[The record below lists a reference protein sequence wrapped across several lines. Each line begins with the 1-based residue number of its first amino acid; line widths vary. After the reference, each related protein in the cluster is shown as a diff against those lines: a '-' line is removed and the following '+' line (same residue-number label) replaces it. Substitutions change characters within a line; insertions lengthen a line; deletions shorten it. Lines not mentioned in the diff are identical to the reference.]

1 MPKGKEHA
9 KKNSKGKNKAK
20 EPETFEELME
30 EGVKQEEKGE
40 CYQTG
45 EKAERFYERA
55 RELYAKAY
63 EKKPNDADC
72 LYNWGRI
79 LYILV
84 NFVPSH
90 SPPELKLSLLAQS
103 IEKFRAALVM
113 DPDNADALFNLAQA
127 LTSQADVIR
136 ERDTDGLD
144 DAITSYNEAVQS
156 FERVYVLQQK
166 ELMNSKPPQNNESGN
181 DKVLNTE
188 SLKTTSSGGSGPG
201 VGSSTSLISAF
212 ENLNLKKKGNQAS
225 SDGEQVI
232 AEVTEITPVTTESL
246 VDTLISIA
254 HTLSCLA
261 ALVESLEYAE
271 KCYIQAIQKLE
282 LALELDVPSKESEI
296 QHQWANIYSSQA
308 ERAFAETGSMEQVE
322 RLYEIAAQKMNSV
335 IEQDAAN
342 VEAIC
347 DRGDLLTEYANTLM
361 KSVVMSKLD
370 HEPERQ
376 EKIRELFDLAIKS
389 FTLALELEPKN
400 SAILEKLASLNF
412 TMSLLPLAAMEKNK
426 PELHNNALKY
436 YKRALDAD
444 RDNLDT
450 YLCYA
455 LVLCHVPGKDGDDVV
470 QTLTEFIERGGN
482 KEFVEEWQMENQELL
497 RSSTIGKEYTSRV
510 IETCFSSNSKKRH
523 G

>member
-1 MPKGKEHA
+1 MRKE
-9 KKNSKGKNKAK
+9 KERGGIGRNNSKGKNKAK

-40 CYQTG
+40 RYQTG

-55 RELYAKAY
+55 RELYAKAH

-84 NFVPSH
+84 NFIPSY
-90 SPPELKLSLLAQS
+90 SPPEPKLSLLAQS
-103 IEKFRAALVM
+103 IEKFRAALAI

-136 ERDTDGLD
+136 ERDTEGLD
-144 DAITSYNEAVQS
+144 DAIASYREAVRS
-156 FERVYVLQQK
+156 FERVYVIQQK
-166 ELMNSKPPQNNESGN
+166 ELMNSQQQQQNEPGN
-181 DKVLNTE
+181 DKGLNTG
-188 SLKTTSSGGSGPG
+188 LLPSGGGVPS
-201 VGSSTSLISAF
+201 VGSSTSLISALEDLGLK
-212 ENLNLKKKGNQAS
+212 ENGKKTLNDA
-225 SDGEQVI
+225 EQI
-232 AEVTEITPVTTESL
+232 ITEVTEVTPVTTETL
-246 VDTLISIA
+246 IDTLISIA
-254 HTLSCLA
+254 HTLSCLSA
-261 ALVESLEYAE
+261 IVESPEYAE

-282 LALELDVPSKESEI
+282 LALAFNVPSKESEI
-296 QHQWANIYSSQA
+296 QHQWANVYSTQA
-308 ERAFAETGSMEQVE
+308 ERAFAETGSVEQVE

-361 KSVVMSKLD
+361 KSVVLSKLD

-389 FTLALELEPKN
+389 FTLALEIEPKN

-412 TMSLLPLAAMEKNK
+412 TMSLLPLAAMEKSK

-436 YKRALDAD
+436 YKRALEAD

-455 LVLCHVPGKDGDDVV
+455 LVMCHVPGKDGDEVV
-470 QTLTEFIERGGN
+470 QTLAEFIERGGTR
-482 KEFVEEWQMENQELL
+482 EFVEEWQMENRELL
-497 RSSTIGKEYTSRV
+497 RSSTIGKEYASRV
-510 IETCFSSNSKKRH
+510 IETCFSSNAKKRH